1 MSVTR
6 AQGIGGFSDIN
17 RDLTRSVTEDQ
28 SNRPEKS
35 DVQWF
40 SAALQPVQKT
50 DASDNV
56 AERIVSQLS
65 GSSEHLQKLE
75 NKANRAL
82 NKASKSSDPMDIV
95 HANRSLSSFYLE
107 SLLTTKL
114 ISKGAQAVEKLTNL
128 Q

>member
-1 MSVTR
+1 MSVTHT
-6 AQGIGGFSDIN
+6 QGIGGFSDIN
-17 RDLTRSVTEDQ
+17 RELTRSATEDQ
-28 SNRPEKS
+28 SSRPETS

-40 SAALQPVQKT
+40 SAALQPAQKT
-50 DASDNV
+50 DANDNV

-75 NKANRAL
+75 DKANRAL